1 MACDVIHADVFA
13 AAVSHL
19 APAGVILTAAWRGQ
33 RHAVALTSGQILAAD
48 PGSVMVSV
56 DRRHQIYS
64 AIMRS
69 RALALHILGGPGAVP
84 AEHQREQAPVDEERL
99 LAVREW
105 ATSETGL
112 PVLNG
117 AAATLECHVETTT
130 TGIRSHVILACRVDA
145 IRIVE
150 AHAAVPRASA
160 PSVQA

>member
-1 MACDVIHADVFA
+1 MACGMSDADVFA
-13 AAVSHL
+13 AAVSRL
-19 APAGVILTAAWRGQ
+19 APAGVILTATWRGQ

-84 AEHQREQAPVDEERL
+84 AEHQREQAPMDEERL

-130 TGIRSHVILACRVDA
+130 GMRSHVILACRVDA
-145 IRIVE
+145 IRLGE

-160 PSVQA
+160 PSLQA